1 MTASNHAVI
10 EVLREAPRFR
20 EVDQSWNAR
29 ASVNSKDVTDVTDV
43 IVLLVAMA
51 VAVNAFCW

>member
-10 EVLREAPRFR
+10 ELFRKAPRFR
-20 EVDQSWNAR
+20 EADESWNAR
-29 ASVNSKDVTDVTDV
+29 ASVNSKDVTDVT
-43 IVLLVAMA
+43 VLLVAMA